1 MGVADHTARDFV
13 RPITWVFETT
23 PIKAADSA
31 VRRVADEP
39 ITIDA
44 ATGGNE
50 TLYAKAIGTF
60 FAVEP
65 GPDAARHFA
74 PVTDTFR
81 RHAAKPAST
90 VWNVTTLFKTLRIFA
105 IDLPVEVVVEEIVAS
120 LGARDFVTGGA
131 VSVEDKTV
139 ITGTREA
146 ADIVG
151 TGLVAAAIGDG
162 ALVDVITGDAIS
174 VDDETVIAGT
184 REAAD
189 SVGTGLVAAAIGDG
203 ALVEIGAALTVTHVA
218 RSTGAAESI
227 SGVGAI
233 CVGVTSLS
241 AGFALICRGRVHRRI
256 AVRGACVEDTPI
268 RRSDAAVG

>member
-162 ALVDVITGDAIS
+162 ALV
-174 VDDETVIAGT
+174 
-184 REAAD
+184 
-189 SVGTGLVAAAIGDG
+189 
-203 ALVEIGAALTVTHVA
+203 EIGAALTVTHVA